1 MYPQMPNS
9 SMITKYKKM
18 SEEYPNMLANF
29 GWTLWTF
36 LYKGANVVSNFFK
49 GINDDLYTSV
59 INLSLWS
66 N

>member
-29 GWTLWTF
+29 G
-36 LYKGANVVSNFFK
+36 
-49 GINDDLYTSV
+49 
-59 INLSLWS
+59 
-66 N
+66 